1 MGRGGETTMIEI
13 SEYTLRC
20 DICKENDSTS
30 FQFETK
36 EQLEKFLSQEKWI
49 TYRSAIDFKDYHLCL
64 KHKNLALGKVSINT
78 KGDNSNV
85 SNS

>member
-1 MGRGGETTMIEI
+1 MIEI

-36 EQLEKFLSQEKWI
+36 EQ
-49 TYRSAIDFKDYHLCL
+49 
-64 KHKNLALGKVSINT
+64 
-78 KGDNSNV
+78 
-85 SNS
+85 